1 MEQVLSAED
10 GVVIKGRGGV
20 DQNEVDVRIHG
31 LSLVDG
37 FAEQEAR
44 GHDELCTVVD
54 SALNGGEVAL
64 RGLVDRGVV
73 GVGLAVLFGVLLQ
86 AFPGELVE
94 AAVVD
99 RVGIGDQGQLSL
111 AAGNR
116 SGSFAAL
123 SVGRGVLGV
132 LGVVIAGAGAKRPGT
147 GP

>member
-1 MEQVLSAED
+1 M
-10 GVVIKGRGGV
+10 
-20 DQNEVDVRIHG
+20 DVRIHG

-44 GHDELCTVVD
+44 GHDELRTVVD

-132 LGVVIAGAGAKRPGT
+132 LGVVIAGAGASGQGQDHDKRENQT
-147 GP
+147 KDSLFHVAS

>member
-1 MEQVLSAED
+1 M
-10 GVVIKGRGGV
+10 
-20 DQNEVDVRIHG
+20 DVRIHG

-44 GHDELCTVVD
+44 GHDELRTVVD

-116 SGSFAAL
+116 SGSSAVVFAAVG
-123 SVGRGVLGV
+123 VGRVGSGVLGV
-132 LGVVIAGAGAKRPGT
+132 LGVVIGGAGASGQGQDHDKRENQT
-147 GP
+147 EDSLFHVAS

>member
-1 MEQVLSAED
+1 M
-10 GVVIKGRGGV
+10 
-20 DQNEVDVRIHG
+20 DVRIHG

-99 RVGIGDQGQLSL
+99 
-111 AAGNR
+111 
-116 SGSFAAL
+116 
-123 SVGRGVLGV
+123 
-132 LGVVIAGAGAKRPGT
+132 
-147 GP
+147 